1 MLDSFRKAFI
11 QMRRTPYQALA
22 AVMVLSLTFFAA
34 TIFTFIFSASHKIIS
49 YFESSPQVIAFFEK
63 GKDLPAEEI
72 ATIKG
77 KLQNTGKMAS
87 FKYVSTHEA
96 ESIYKDKNKSDP
108 LLLELV
114 DYKILPPSIEVSA
127 SSIES
132 LGQLKDLLKSQA
144 GVTDVVFYEDV
155 VQTLSVWVA
164 NLRFV
169 GLVLLI
175 YLLLQSILILLMI
188 VSLKIMVKKEEIE
201 IMQFLGASFSFI
213 AKPFVAE
220 GVVYGILGAV
230 FGFAAAT
237 SILLYSTPLLINWLG
252 DLPLLPVPLIFLAQV
267 FGVQVAAGIIL
278 GIIASVFGVKR
289 FLRN

>member
-1 MLDSFRKAFI
+1 MFNSFRIAFI

-34 TIFTFIFSASHKIIS
+34 SIFTFIFSGAQKIIS
-49 YFESSPQVIAFFEK
+49 YFEASPQVIAFFEK
-63 GKDLPAEEI
+63 GKDLSAEEI

-77 KLQNTGKMAS
+77 KLENTGKMAS

-96 ESIYKDKNKSDP
+96 ESIYKEKNKNDP

-114 DYKILPPSIEVSA
+114 DYKILPPSIEVS
-127 SSIES
+127 STSIES
-132 LGQLKDLLKSQA
+132 LGQLKDMLKSQPK
-144 GVTDVVFYEDV
+144 VTDVVYYEDI
-155 VQTLSVWVA
+155 VQTLSVWVT

-169 GLVLLI
+169 GLVLLV
-175 YLLLQSILILLMI
+175 YLVIQSILILLLI
-188 VSLKIMVKKEEIE
+188 VSLKIMAKKEEIE

-213 AKPFVAE
+213 ARPFLAE
-220 GVVYGILGAV
+220 GVIYGILGAV
-230 FGFAAAT
+230 FGFASAA

-252 DLPLLPVPLIFLAQV
+252 DLPLLPVPPVFLAEV
-267 FGVQVAAGIIL
+267 FAIQVAAGIIL
-278 GIIASVFGVKR
+278 GTIASFFGVKR